1 MTLLDIISN
10 SCPLILCSLGALYS
24 EFAGVLALFLEGM
37 ICLSGF
43 LFFLFSTLTQNVV
56 LGFILSIISG
66 SLITF
71 LISLAIEK
79 FKANYFIAGTATNL
93 LFASIISCL
102 SSIFFKTRVG

>member
-56 LGFILSIISG
+56 LGFLLTLISG
-66 SLITF
+66 SLAPE
-71 LISLAIEK
+71 SSA
-79 FKANYFIAGTATNL
+79 L
-93 LFASIISCL
+93 LL
-102 SSIFFKTRVG
+102 LNVWPRRTELIFFL